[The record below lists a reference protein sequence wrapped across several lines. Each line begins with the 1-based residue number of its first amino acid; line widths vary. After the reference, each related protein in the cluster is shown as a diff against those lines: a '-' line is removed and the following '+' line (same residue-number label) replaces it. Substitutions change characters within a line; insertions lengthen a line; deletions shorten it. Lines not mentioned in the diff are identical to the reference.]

1 MYILAG
7 DIGTGSTKSIIVD
20 IDTGRIVAESS
31 LDYKPGFIV
40 PKEHPNGAEQW
51 PDPWWQAAKTTS
63 LQAVRKSGLGSKDIS
78 AVCFSGLYGGSGIP
92 VDAEMKPIRPCMIWL
107 DQRAFRECDIL
118 REEIGEEV
126 FGEVSG
132 NYTIHSYYGYTKM
145 FWFMVN
151 EPRLFK
157 KTKYL
162 MTPNGYAIYQMTHRV
177 VTDFCSMGNFGG
189 VFDIDGYDVSEE
201 VLSRLTRS
209 ARRRVAAE
217 FKDIELHTE
226 IFGDL
231 VSSDDVVG
239 GLTSEAAREMGLSP
253 GTPVVASG
261 IDAPVSLVATG
272 GVTPGFN
279 GLMTGTSWCWGILQE
294 RAKAAY
300 AKRLINY
307 PHAIRSRDLIY
318 SFGGGAYPG
327 GAVDPWFRANLGGS
341 LDARQLDDLAARVPP
356 GSLGAIFHPFLM
368 GERTPIWNTS
378 ATGGFF
384 GIRHLQGAGAIYRS
398 VLEGAAYLHK
408 WNVEQAVESGVTLEK
423 PTLLVD
429 GGSKSP
435 VWRQILADVLE
446 MRMDFMAE
454 FPGTPY
460 GDALIGAVGIKEA
473 KPNTIYSWLP
483 QKQTVNPNPGNAAV
497 YRKGYELFKDIY
509 DKMQSVYPD
518 FYEFYRESRNLET

>member
-1 MYILAG
+1 VFVLAG

-20 IDTGRIVAESS
+20 VGSGEIVAETSV
-31 LDYKPGFIV
+31 DYKPGFVV
-40 PKEHPNGAEQW
+40 PGEHPNGAEQW
-51 PDPWWQAAKTTS
+51 PDPWWEALVTTAS
-63 LQAVRKSGLGSKDIS
+63 RVVKKSKLDPKDIG
-78 AVCFSGLYGGSGIP
+78 AMCFSGLYGGSGIP
-92 VDAEMKPIRPCMIWL
+92 VDAEIKPIRPCMIWL

-118 REEIGEEV
+118 RDEIGEDV

-157 KTKYL
+157 RTKYL
-162 MTPNGYAIYQMTHRV
+162 ITPNGYAIYKLTGRI
-177 VTDFCSMGNFGG
+177 VTDYCSMGNFAG
-189 VFDIDGYDVSEE
+189 VFDIGKYEISQE
-201 VLSRLTRS
+201 VLDQLARS

-217 FKDIELHTE
+217 FQDLELSAG

-239 GLTSEAAREMGLSP
+239 EVIPEVAKRIGVSP

-272 GVTPGFN
+272 GVDSGFN
-279 GLMTGTSWCWGILQE
+279 GLMTGTSWCWGMLQD
-294 RAKAAY
+294 RQKAVCAR
-300 AKRLINY
+300 RLINY
-307 PHAIRSRDLIY
+307 PHAIRSKELIY

-327 GAVDPWFRANLGGS
+327 GAVDPWYRTSLGGG
-341 LDARQLDDLAARVPP
+341 LKPKELDDLAGQVPP
-356 GSLGAIFHPFLM
+356 GSLGIIFHPFLM
-368 GERTPIWNTS
+368 GERTPVWNTEAS
-378 ATGGFF
+378 GGFF
-384 GIRHLQGAGAIYRS
+384 GLRHLHGAGAIYRS

-408 WNVEQAVESGVTLEK
+408 WNVEQALESGITIER

-435 VWRQILADVLE
+435 LWRAILADVLE
-446 MRMDFMAE
+446 MRMDFMAQ

-460 GDALIGAVGIKEA
+460 GDALIGAVGIKEV
-473 KPNTIYSWLP
+473 KPDAIESWLP
-483 QKQTVNPNPGNAAV
+483 EKQTVEPNPANMAV
-497 YRKGYELFKDIY
+497 YQKGYQVFKDIY
-509 DKMQSVYPD
+509 DKMMSIYPD
-518 FYEFYRESRNLET
+518 FYGFYRESRNIEA